1 MTTICIDPGHGGTDQ
16 GSAGNDLQEK
26 NLTLEISLLVAKVL
40 KTLPNITVLMTRA
53 EDKYIGLTSE
63 RIPEADI
70 SVSIH
75 VNAGG
80 GQGLETWV
88 SLFNQSE
95 ESNKLGQYIHN
106 AILSKVPF
114 KDRGLKTKINSAGN
128 ADYLYM
134 IREPSGVPVL
144 VECGFIDNESDAEIL
159 KSENNIVEIANGI
172 VEGIKNYLGIED
184 DNSVADWKQN
194 IIYEAKEAGII
205 SGDHNPDDTAA
216 KWFVLGI
223 ALAVL
228 KKVLK

>member
-1 MTTICIDPGHGGTDQ
+1 MITICIDPGHGGSDP
-16 GSAGNDLQEK
+16 GSMGNNLQEK
-26 NLTLEISLLVAKVL
+26 DITLRISLLVAKAL
-40 KTLPNITVLMTRA
+40 KNLPNITVIMTRA
-53 EDKYIGLTSE
+53 DDRFIDLTSE
-63 RIPEADI
+63 RTPEVDI
-70 SVSIH
+70 SISIH

-95 ESNKLGQYIHN
+95 ESNKLGQFIQS

-114 KDRGLKTKINSAGN
+114 TNRGLKTKYNSSGN

-134 IREPSGVPVL
+134 IRNPSGIPVL
-144 VECGFIDNESDAEIL
+144 VECGFIDSESDAEIL
-159 KSENNIVEIANGI
+159 KSDSNLQEIANGI

-205 SGDHNPDDTAA
+205 SGDHNPDDTAT